1 MRARWLCALLL
12 LVVAF
17 AVIVPAVDR
26 QALASTARAAIA
38 DPWALATVLA
48 VYAGAFAIRAATW
61 HRVLPAVSFG
71 HGLAALHVA
80 LAGNKLLPF
89 RLGEALRVTSVV
101 RRTGIPLAE
110 ATAST
115 VALRGADI
123 LAVVVLAA
131 VLGPRAVSGLDGTGA
146 WLVAAPALLLILGGV
161 WWLRRLGGRLPGP
174 VVAVGALTAWIL
186 ESAVLWQAAR
196 WAGIELTAVQA
207 VLVTAVTVAAQ
218 VAAVAPG
225 GLGTYEAAATG
236 ALVAVG
242 ALPGPALAAALT
254 AHAVNTV
261 YALLTGAVAAVVPA
275 PGLFGAWRLPRQAPL
290 MATDPGTFA
299 ADPDAPVLL
308 FLPAHDEEAAVAGV
322 ISRVPPMLCGRPVR
336 CLVVDDGSTDGT
348 VGAAAAAGAEV
359 SSLGTNR
366 GLGAA
371 VRHGLAAGVAADA
384 CVVAFCDA
392 DGEYAPE
399 ELGRLIAPILAGQAD
414 YVVGSRFA
422 GQIRRMSLCRRLGN
436 RALTELLR
444 FVARTPVTDGQS
456 GYRALSATAAAQA
469 EIVHD
474 FNYAQVLTL
483 NLLGKGFRYAE
494 VPISYGFRE
503 TGRSFVRLGPYLRHV
518 VPAVHAELN
527 RRSPGMVTRR
537 PWSGSRPATDPR
549 VGDALHQPGSRPE

>member
-1 MRARWLCALLL
+1 MRARWLGALLL

-17 AVIVPAVDR
+17 AVIVPVVDLR
-26 QALASTARAAIA
+26 ALALTARAAIE

-61 HRVLPAVSFG
+61 RHVLPAVSFG

-115 VALRGADI
+115 VVLRGADI
-123 LAVVVLAA
+123 LAAVVLAA
-131 VLGPRAVSGLDGTGA
+131 VLGPRVVSGLDGTGA
-146 WLVAAPALLLILGGV
+146 WLAAAPALLLVLGGV

-174 VVAVGALTAWIL
+174 VVAGGALTAWIL

-242 ALPGPALAAALT
+242 ARPGPAFAAALT

-261 YALLTGAVAAVVPA
+261 YALLAGAVAAVVPA
-275 PGLFGAWRLPRQAPL
+275 PALFGRWRLPRRMPL
-290 MATDPGTFA
+290 VATATDRGTFA

-322 ISRVPPMLCGRPVR
+322 INRVPPTVCGRPVR

-348 VGAAAAAGAEV
+348 AGAAAAAGAEV
-359 SSLGTNR
+359 SSLGVNR

-371 VRHGLAAGVAADA
+371 VRHGLAAGLAADA

-399 ELGRLIAPILAGQAD
+399 ELERLIAPILAGQAD

-422 GQIRRMSLCRRLGN
+422 GQIRRMAPCRRLGN
-436 RALTELLR
+436 RALTTLLR

-456 GYRALSATAAAQA
+456 GYRALSAAAAAQA

-527 RRSPGMVTRR
+527 RRSAVSPGLCRLGRR
-537 PWSGSRPATDPR
+537 
-549 VGDALHQPGSRPE
+549 